1 MFLKGFNPLKRND
14 IKGQLAI
21 TFNRLV
27 LIAVIAIIAVAV
39 VVVAKALSH
48 VSQ

>member
-1 MFLKGFNPLKRND
+1 MFRKGFKGLDRND

-27 LIAVIAIIAVAV
+27 LIAVVVVIAVAIV
-39 VVVAKALSH
+39 IVAKILS
-48 VSQ
+48 Q